1 MENGIVEDKRV
12 IADKV
17 SEMLNL
23 DVFIYVGEDNDI
35 WYVQQGTG
43 KSKYYSWTMVGLCM
57 KKAEELGWRL
67 IILVDGLVF
76 FVKGNDGGA
85 WTHGKEFQSGEL
97 GHPEAIIR
105 AFREIPIGVNST

>member
-1 MENGIVEDKRV
+1 MEEEIFEDRKV
-12 IADKV
+12 LADKV
-17 SEMLNL
+17 AEMLSL

-35 WYVQQGTG
+35 WFVQQGTG
-43 KSKYYSWTMVGLCM
+43 KAKYYTWTMVGLCM
-57 KKAEELGWRL
+57 RRAEQLGWRL

-76 FVKGNDGGA
+76 FVKGSGEGS

-105 AFREIPIGVNST
+105 AFREIPMGEKA